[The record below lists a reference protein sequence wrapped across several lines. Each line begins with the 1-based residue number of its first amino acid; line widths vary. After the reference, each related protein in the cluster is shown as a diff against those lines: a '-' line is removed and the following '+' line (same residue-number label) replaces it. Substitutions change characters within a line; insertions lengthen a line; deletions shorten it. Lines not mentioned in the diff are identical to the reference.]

1 MDISIVR
8 GIAFKLSGILA
19 KDVQIIK
26 GLYGATYQKSTNA
39 WYLPAFYPYGLE
51 SLKSLYDN
59 KSSLGW
65 EETEEII
72 SHKDYLESTSH
83 KISSNDIDGYVP
95 VLKPYA
101 HQLEALSYIIHT
113 PRAGLFYDPGLGKTK
128 IVCDLIRYLHS
139 KNADVKV
146 LVLALRVNLFTWVKE
161 MSSNSDNCI
170 SMQAITSSTPK
181 ARYKAIDSAY
191 EKSTGIV
198 LTYDSA
204 KVSEDKLQKLKF
216 DLIVADE
223 SHSLRSPDSERT
235 SSILRLLETNPI
247 HRRVI
252 LSGTPSL
259 GSPVHLWGQLKFLSN
274 FLVGNQFEFKN
285 QFLTFSPYNKHIV
298 TGLKNISKLNNI
310 VSSSSIRK
318 KAEEC
323 LDLPDRTIQI
333 IELDAPSKMSNIYNK
348 IVNYLPVTINSETIP
363 AAENAVT
370 AMTRCAQ
377 ITSGFLY
384 KNNRNANICD
394 SCPNMPKCVKDNIQP
409 YTQRCEIVKVDPGR
423 TILDINDSTIIDG
436 VMELVESHMT
446 DGSEDSPV
454 KIILWAKHHEM
465 LNRLYSEASSK
476 YKVFRYDHTCISPKE
491 VEEEFNTHTN
501 SCIILAQISMGIGV
515 TFKAPIMIYAELSFS
530 LDHWLQSL
538 DRNYGIRAKGF
549 KSLLVQVVVIKD
561 SLSHSTVALLNNKI
575 DVSNLLSTKPNCITC
590 SNVLACLQSN
600 IQPFKDGC
608 ILPKDADK
616 VSIPLKEI

>member
-26 GLYGATYQKSTNA
+26 GLYGATYQKSTNS
-39 WYLPAFYPYGLE
+39 WYLPAFYPYGLQ
-51 SLKSLYDN
+51 SLESLYDN
-59 KSSLGW
+59 KNLLNW
-65 EETEEII
+65 IETPELL
-72 SHKDYLESTSH
+72 SHKASLESTAL
-83 KISSNDIDGYVP
+83 KISCNDIDGYTP
-95 VLKPYA
+95 VLKPYD
-101 HQLEALSYIIHT
+101 HQLQALSYLIHT

-139 KNADVKV
+139 RNREIRV
-146 LVLALRVNLFTWVKE
+146 LVLALRVNLFTWVRE
-161 MSSNSDNCI
+161 MSANSSNSIDI
-170 SMQAITSSTPK
+170 KAITAGTPK
-181 ARYKAIDSAY
+181 SRYKAIDLAY
-191 EKSTGIV
+191 KQATGMV

-204 KVSEDKLQKLKF
+204 KVSIDKLQDLKF

-223 SHSLRSPDSERT
+223 SHSLRSPDSDRT
-235 SSILRLLETNPI
+235 SKILKLLEVNPV

-298 TGLKNISKLNNI
+298 TGLKNISKLNSI

-318 KAEEC
+318 KAEDC

-333 IELDAPSKMSNIYNK
+333 IELDASSKLSSLYNK
-348 IVNYLPVTINSETIP
+348 VVNYLPVTINSDTIP

-377 ITSGFLY
+377 LTSGFLY
-384 KNNRNANICD
+384 KNNRNPNICD
-394 SCPNMPKCVKDNIQP
+394 SCPSMPNCVKNNIHP
-409 YTQRCEIVKVDPGR
+409 YTQKCNVVKVDPGR
-423 TILDINDSTIIDG
+423 SVLDINDSTVIDG
-436 VMELVESHMT
+436 VMELVDSHMSNNS
-446 DGSEDSPV
+446 DDSPV

-465 LNRLYSEASSK
+465 LDRLYAKASTD
-476 YKVFRYDHTCISPKE
+476 YKVFRYDHTCENPKE
-491 VEEEFNTHTN
+491 IEEKFNGYEN

-515 TFKAPIMIYAELSFS
+515 TFKAPIMIYSELSFS

-549 KSLLVQVVVIKD
+549 KSLLVQVVVIRD

-575 DVSNLLSTKPNCITC
+575 DVSNLLSTKPNCVTC
-590 SNVLACLQSN
+590 SNVLTCLQSN
-600 IQPFKDGC
+600 IQPFKEGC